1 MTLSLWDKIM
11 LQFCP
16 LSQDLFKNSDLLSV
30 FGQKKNGN
38 LGQVKD
44 PDRSIIL
51 NFSKTSD
58 RISDKKFCLCWCHGR
73 GFKKKYSHWDNE
85 TIRDTQSSSKSLW
98 IGASHQFHLESF
110 GRNGIHMTEAT
121 GFTPEPQEEKVV
133 YKDRWQNGPRL
144 D

>member
-1 MTLSLWDKIM
+1 M
-11 LQFCP
+11 LQFFP
-16 LSQDLFKNSDLLSV
+16 LSQHLFKNSDLLSV
-30 FGQKKNGN
+30 FEQKKMVT
-38 LGQVKD
+38 LVK
-44 PDRSIIL
+44 RKIL
-51 NFSKTSD
+51 TDQSSWIFQRHQIEYLIKNSATAGVMGED
-58 RISDKKFCLCWCHGR
+58 L
-73 GFKKKYSHWDNE
+73 KKKYFHWDNE

>member
-1 MTLSLWDKIM
+1 MSL
-11 LQFCP
+11 
-16 LSQDLFKNSDLLSV
+16 
-30 FGQKKNGN
+30 GKKNGN

-58 RISDKKFCLCWCHGR
+58 RISDKKKKSASAGVMGEDL
-73 GFKKKYSHWDNE
+73 KKKNSHWDNE